1 MDVSLRPEEYKALY
15 EIGRVIIQM
24 EDAQAA
30 LQEILRLA
38 RPVFIFDNVVLY
50 EGASEML
57 TPTYARSIGRGRSVE
72 AEADWGETVALQ
84 ALQRG
89 EPIVE
94 SRVIPGERDSLLNE
108 RLARQDF
115 LGLPL
120 KNLEGV
126 RRSLVFIRF
135 GGPPFLPEQVR
146 FAGLIAELVEQLL
159 ERQRLVERVAALE
172 AERQLARLQGHFV
185 AMISHELRS
194 PLGFIKGYAT
204 TLLRQDTEWDPATR
218 REFLT
223 IIDEEAD
230 RLASMIDNL
239 LDSSRLQAGTMSMD
253 FQNVCLTRL
262 LQDFLA
268 RYQAEDLPFVLHAEI
283 PDEPLT
289 IWGDPRRIS
298 QVLENLLSNAT
309 KYAPEG
315 EVVVSLSWDEQF
327 AHILVSDDGPGIP
340 PEHRANIFKRFYRLP
355 RHEGAIP
362 GTGLGLFICHQI
374 VQMHGGKMYVDAAES
389 GGAAFHV
396 LLPRDT
402 APGQEAKRA

>member
-50 EGASEML
+50 ESSGEML
-57 TPTYARSIGRGRSVE
+57 TPTYARSTGRGRSVE

-89 EPIVE
+89 EPVVE
-94 SRVIPGERDSLLNE
+94 SRVIPGEQDSLANE

-120 KNLEGV
+120 KNLEEA

-159 ERQRLVERVAALE
+159 ERQRLVERVASLE
-172 AERQLARLQGHFV
+172 AERQLARLQERFV
-185 AMISHELRS
+185 AMVSHELRS

-204 TLLRQDTEWDPATR
+204 TLLRKDTEWDAGTR

-253 FQNVCLTRL
+253 FQSVHLARL
-262 LQDFLA
+262 LRDFLD
-268 RYQAEDLPFVLHAEI
+268 RYQTEDLPFVLRTEI

-289 IWGDPRRIS
+289 VWGDPRRIS
-298 QVLENLLSNAT
+298 QVLENLLSNAV
-309 KYAPEG
+309 KYAPNG
-315 EVVVSLSWDEQF
+315 EVTVSLNWEAAF
-327 AHILVSDDGPGIP
+327 AHIVVSDDGPGIP
-340 PEHRANIFKRFYRLP
+340 PEHRVDIFRRFYRLP
-355 RHEGAIP
+355 RHEGAVP
-362 GTGLGLFICHQI
+362 GTGLGLYICHQI
-374 VQMHGGKMYVDAAES
+374 AEMHRGEIYVDAAED

-396 LLPRDT
+396 LLPRE
-402 APGQEAKRA
+402 APPDQEGKRA